1 MSSQASVI
9 YNRMKQ
15 RNSMVT
21 NPFIET
27 NEADDSTFNETDHYL
42 SHFSTLKNSNSD
54 SSTAR
59 ELSSDL
65 KSNLENVKKIIIS
78 ASSEESHKILAD
90 IKKTALEIETA
101 KNEILK
107 IQKSSF
113 LSAEESRRLEEGRLR
128 ERISTISDVA
138 LSQMRILQVDLD
150 AARLAMDNSKRN
162 LDVAR
167 AEFAEEH
174 DKLRK
179 LKIEEELKQKD
190 SDLEQAR
197 FSKQKDYLDL
207 LLSRAKSAEETS
219 EAANA
224 KLVSLLESHRRATET
239 FENYKL
245 QATRGLEQSK
255 NFYKSVK
262 GSTLSKEEINRQ
274 KLEIEA
280 YKTET
285 AQVLMQTSKVIE
297 TLFEKIALAT
307 QRAKEADK
315 IASEKSLEVLKSKEG
330 FEKTEEMLKLSLEI
344 TLKSLTD
351 LRQCEID
358 LEDKRIRVFK
368 LEEEFNAAQLNYKE
382 KSKAKIIKQDEAKNM
397 LRTLQIQGKK
407 RAEASGG
414 FLDDSD
420 DEAESV
426 NLPKEVKGI
435 LARASDAL
443 KKVGTS
449 SLSKENYEQLV
460 QQVQK
465 DVKESN
471 VISF

>member
-1 MSSQASVI
+1 
-9 YNRMKQ
+9 
-15 RNSMVT
+15 
-21 NPFIET
+21 
-27 NEADDSTFNETDHYL
+27 
-42 SHFSTLKNSNSD
+42 
-54 SSTAR
+54 
-59 ELSSDL
+59 
-65 KSNLENVKKIIIS
+65 
-78 ASSEESHKILAD
+78 
-90 IKKTALEIETA
+90 
-101 KNEILK
+101 
-107 IQKSSF
+107 
-113 LSAEESRRLEEGRLR
+113 
-128 ERISTISDVA
+128 
-138 LSQMRILQVDLD
+138 
-150 AARLAMDNSKRN
+150 
-162 LDVAR
+162 
-167 AEFAEEH
+167 
-174 DKLRK
+174 
-179 LKIEEELKQKD
+179 
-190 SDLEQAR
+190 
-197 FSKQKDYLDL
+197 
-207 LLSRAKSAEETS
+207 LSRD
-219 EAANA
+219 
-224 KLVSLLESHRRATET
+224 
-239 FENYKL
+239 
-245 QATRGLEQSK
+245 
-255 NFYKSVK
+255 
-262 GSTLSKEEINRQ
+262 EINRQ

-368 LEEEFNAAQLNYKE
+368 LEEEFNVAQLNYKE

-435 LARASDAL
+435 LARAADAL
-443 KKVGTS
+443 KRVGTS
-449 SLSKENYEQLV
+449 SLSKENYDQLV